1 MSRVPRLVAAVCA
14 LSLVAAC
21 GGDDDEVTTTTVVV
35 DDTATT
41 EPETTEPAT
50 PEPATTEPATTE
62 PATTE
67 PETTEPATTE
77 PATTEPETTEPA
89 PEADT
94 VSMLDV
100 AAEAGDFTILLAAVE
115 AAGLTEELSTRD
127 RTVLAPTD
135 AAFEALGQEA
145 IDALL
150 ADPDA
155 LRTVLLNHVLPL
167 PQTAADIAL
176 FNNVLAVSG
185 ESWDVQAGDP
195 FLIGPATVVT
205 ADIEADNGFVHVID
219 TVLVAA
225 PEAAPEG

>member
-21 GGDDDEVTTTTVVV
+21 GGDDDAADVTTTTVAV
-35 DDTATT
+35 DDTTTTTPATT
-41 EPETTEPAT
+41 
-50 PEPATTEPATTE
+50 EPATTEPATTE

-67 PETTEPATTE
+67 PETTEP
-77 PATTEPETTEPA
+77 ETTEPA
-89 PEADT
+89 PEVDSVT
-94 VSMLDV
+94 ILDV
-100 AAEAGDFTILLAAVE
+100 AAEAGEFTILLAAVE

-135 AAFEALGQEA
+135 AAFEALGQET

-155 LRTVLLNHVLPL
+155 LRAVLLNHVLPF

-176 FNNVLAVSG
+176 FNNVLAASG

-205 ADIEADNGFVHVID
+205 ADIEADNGIIHVID